1 MPVNNQKISGE
12 TPFKPEYD
20 EFINEYRGRGSL
32 KVQTSVAKEA
42 FPIKNAFV
50 EVALIYNGKRYS
62 IYNDVTDNSGIVN
75 EIVLPSRLAEAT
87 QTPESA
93 ALGEPEYLLSVFH
106 PGFEEIID
114 APVIIHDRVETILP
128 LSLNPCNGQTEG

>member
-32 KVQTSVAKEA
+32 KVQTSVAREA

-50 EVALIYNGKRYS
+50 DVALIYKGKRYS
-62 IYNDVTDNSGIVN
+62 IYNDVTDNSGI
-75 EIVLPSRLAEAT
+75 
-87 QTPESA
+87 ESA
-93 ALGEPEYLLSVFH
+93 ALGEPEYLISVFH

-114 APVIIHDRVETILP
+114 APVVIHDRVETILP
-128 LSLNPCNGQTEG
+128 LSLNPCNGQTED

>member
-32 KVQTSVAKEA
+32 KVQTSVAREA

-50 EVALIYNGKRYS
+50 DVALIYKGKRYS
-62 IYNDVTDNSGIVN
+62 IYNDVTDNSGIVD
-75 EIVLPSRLAEAT
+75 EIVN
-87 QTPESA
+87 
-93 ALGEPEYLLSVFH
+93 
-106 PGFEEIID
+106 
-114 APVIIHDRVETILP
+114 LP
-128 LSLNPCNGQTEG
+128 LWASRSTLSRYSTRGSRR

>member
-42 FPIKNAFV
+42 FLIKNAFW
-50 EVALIYNGKRYS
+50 EVGLI
-62 IYNDVTDNSGIVN
+62 
-75 EIVLPSRLAEAT
+75 
-87 QTPESA
+87 
-93 ALGEPEYLLSVFH
+93 
-106 PGFEEIID
+106 
-114 APVIIHDRVETILP
+114 
-128 LSLNPCNGQTEG
+128 

>member
-32 KVQTSVAKEA
+32 KVQTSVAREA

-50 EVALIYNGKRYS
+50 DVALIYKGKRYS
-62 IYNDVTDNSGIVN
+62 IY
-75 EIVLPSRLAEAT
+75 
-87 QTPESA
+87 ESA
-93 ALGEPEYLLSVFH
+93 ALGEPEYLISVFH

-114 APVIIHDRVETILP
+114 APVVIHDRVETILP
-128 LSLNPCNGQTEG
+128 LSLNPCNGQTED

>member
-32 KVQTSVAKEA
+32 KVQTSVAREA

-50 EVALIYNGKRYS
+50 DVALIYKGKRYS
-62 IYNDVTDNSGIVN
+62 IYNDVTDNSGPATGSGSGL
-75 EIVLPSRLAEAT
+75 LP
-87 QTPESA
+87 P
-93 ALGEPEYLLSVFH
+93 LLSAGWM
-106 PGFEEIID
+106 PMT
-114 APVIIHDRVETILP
+114 APWWEL
-128 LSLNPCNGQTEG
+128 